1 MEAKRPC
8 CGGNFLFEIRN
19 HQIDALAMSPLQKS
33 TWQRSHTVALW
44 VHGSPAKD
52 FLLRFS
58 TNISM
63 RWPFLTVRLLH
74 FEIRNHWIDVLAM
87 RQLPKSTWQRTHTV
101 ALCVHGSPAK
111 DFLLRFSPI
120 SRCVD
125 LFWRSDFFTLN
136 SEITRSTHW
145 PWANCQNARER
156 GHTPSLCA
164 CTDFRPKIF
173 SRATDYWFTLGF
185 LHKAQSRAMGNT
197 ADT

>member
-58 TNISM
+58 ANISMRWPFLTVTTSSLWNPKSLDRRIGHETIAKIHLTEDTHRRFMRARISGQRFSSKIFANISM

-74 FEIRNHWIDVLAM
+74 FEFRNHQIDALAM
-87 RQLPKSTWQRTHTV
+87 SQLPKCTWKRSYTV
-101 ALCVHGSPAK
+101 ALCVHGFPAK
-111 DFLLRFSPI
+111 DF
-120 SRCVD
+120 
-125 LFWRSDFFTLN
+125 
-136 SEITRSTHW
+136 
-145 PWANCQNARER
+145 
-156 GHTPSLCA
+156 
-164 CTDFRPKIF
+164 
-173 SRATDYWFTLGF
+173 
-185 LHKAQSRAMGNT
+185 
-197 ADT
+197 